1 VIVLVRDQGN
11 IKTHR
16 SSYIDFNRIIIVLL
30 EFIISLYISSQSSL
44 NLRIEA
50 TQP

>member
-1 VIVLVRDQGN
+1 LVRDEVN

-30 EFIISLYISSQSSL
+30 KFISLYI
-44 NLRIEA
+44 
-50 TQP
+50 